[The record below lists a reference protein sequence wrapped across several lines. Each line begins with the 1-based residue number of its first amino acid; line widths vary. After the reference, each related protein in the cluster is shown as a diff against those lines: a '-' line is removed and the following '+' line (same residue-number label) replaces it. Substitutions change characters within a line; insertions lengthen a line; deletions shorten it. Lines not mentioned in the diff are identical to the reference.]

1 MRFFTSISI
10 AALCFVATIQ
20 AAPGGLPVNLPG
32 TDAATSQ
39 LTGLTGNLPLVNQL
53 GGLAGGGGGGGTQNP
68 PQGSGFTTQGEA
80 DDYPIGGSN
89 VPKGHPGPGAGD
101 IDSTHDL
108 ADATT

>member
-39 LTGLTGNLPLVNQL
+39 LSGLTGNLPLLGQL
-53 GGLAGGGGGGGTQNP
+53 GGLTGGSADGTQNP
-68 PQGSGFTTQGEA
+68 PQGAGFTTQGEA
-80 DDYPIGGSN
+80 DEGPIGDSN
-89 VPKGHPGPGAGD
+89 VPKGHPGPRAGD